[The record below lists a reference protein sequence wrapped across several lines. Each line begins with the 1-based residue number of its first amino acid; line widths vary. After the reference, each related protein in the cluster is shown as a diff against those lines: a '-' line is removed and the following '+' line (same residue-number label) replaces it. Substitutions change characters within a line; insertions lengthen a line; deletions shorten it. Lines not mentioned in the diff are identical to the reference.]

1 MPLLMRKYELE
12 KKGHKIRAW
21 VNPPPHFR
29 AMPEL
34 KPSFSSDVFPYC
46 HMWCRAVCGKEIL
59 GQVSSGQ
66 FLSIPIVK
74 GAGSPTGAAS
84 LCINRMHS

>member
-21 VNPPPHFR
+21 VKPPPHFR

-34 KPSFSSDVFPYC
+34 KRLFPGD
-46 HMWCRAVCGKEIL
+46 AFPKEIQAKIDDL
-59 GQVSSGQ
+59 ESKSKI
-66 FLSIPIVK
+66 F
-74 GAGSPTGAAS
+74 A
-84 LCINRMHS
+84 